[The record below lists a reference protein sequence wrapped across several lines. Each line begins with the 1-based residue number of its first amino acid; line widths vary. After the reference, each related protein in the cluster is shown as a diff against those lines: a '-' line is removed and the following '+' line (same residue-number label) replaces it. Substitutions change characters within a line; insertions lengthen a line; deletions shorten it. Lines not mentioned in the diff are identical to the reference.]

1 MQPVYPRAAAGPA
14 PSPSPPPPSPSKNR
28 CREELATKCK
38 NAAHGE
44 KQCKSCVRAEVPKL
58 HEQGIKCSKDDE
70 KAAEK
75 ACEKH
80 NLSVE
85 PTQS

>member
-38 NAAHGE
+38 ADHGE

-80 NLSVE
+80 NLFVE
-85 PTQS
+85 PLQS